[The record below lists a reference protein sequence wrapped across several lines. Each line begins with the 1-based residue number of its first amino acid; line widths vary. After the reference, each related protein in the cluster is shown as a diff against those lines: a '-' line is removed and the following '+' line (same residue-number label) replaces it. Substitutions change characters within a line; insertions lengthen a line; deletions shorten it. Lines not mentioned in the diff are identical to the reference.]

1 MRQVHLHHNETKRS
15 LDAPRSN
22 DATPAGSSEASAWQ
36 KAVHTALLAERETI
50 RMRLRAL
57 DGEIQEAGVE
67 DDGVP
72 ASDYGRDITI
82 SAVLHRRLEE
92 IEAAL
97 GRLED
102 GTYGWCIRCGGE
114 IPRRRLEAMPGAT
127 RCVGCQEAEDKL
139 GRRAPAARSR

>member
-1 MRQVHLHHNETKRS
+1 MLSGAT
-15 LDAPRSN
+15 DA
-22 DATPAGSSEASAWQ
+22 GAWQ
-36 KAVHTALLAERETI
+36 KAIHASLLAERETI

-57 DGEIQEAGVE
+57 DGEIQGAGVE

-97 GRLED
+97 GRLDD

-127 RCVGCQEAEDKL
+127 RCVSCQESEDRL
-139 GRRAPAARSR
+139 GRRAAAARLR